1 MRVASTQY
9 HATMQSALQNS
20 EHRLEHVMQQ
30 MAAGL
35 RVLRPSDDPVTN
47 VRLSRLTR
55 EEAALQQYLANIGA
69 LRSRLQQNESL
80 LDGMTQD
87 MLDARDLL
95 VWASDGGNTSRDV
108 EAMAGSLAAI
118 RDSLF
123 YSSNIKDQEGRYLFS
138 GTVTSTQTIQYAAS
152 APAGSRYG
160 AAGNTDLQRVVV
172 GNGVTEAAN
181 VTLAEMSDVLN
192 RLDLAVAT
200 LQVPGVNINDPAV
213 RADVVAALGGID
225 AGIDAIGTKIAAL
238 GGAQNRIATLEAN
251 HDNLS
256 LSNRQAMLALGEL
269 DYGEAAVRL
278 NGYTVAVQATQKA
291 YAKVSALSLFD
302 VL

>member
-9 HATMQSALQNS
+9 HATMQSALQNA
-20 EHRLEHVMQQ
+20 ENQLEHVMQQ

-55 EEAALQQYLANIGA
+55 EEAALQQYLSNIGA

-95 VWASDGGNTSRDV
+95 VWAADGGNTSRDV

-138 GTVTSTQTIQYAAS
+138 GTVTATQTIQYTAT
-152 APAGSRYG
+152 APAGSRYS
-160 AAGNTDLQRVVV
+160 AAGNADLQRVVV

-181 VTLAEMSDVLN
+181 VTLAEMGDLLN

-213 RADVVAALGGID
+213 RADVVAALDGID
-225 AGIDAIGTKIAAL
+225 AGVDTIGTKIAAL